1 MAKRIAVIPAYE
13 PEEQMLDLIKAAVE
27 QAFECI
33 VVDDGS
39 GQAYASLFERAKA
52 FSHVISYAENRGKGY
67 AMKRAFSEIL
77 SLYGAEEC
85 SVVVLDCDGQHRLDD
100 AIKLCELVERE
111 PQVFALG
118 CRRQSADS
126 PLRSRFGNAVTRFVF
141 SLVTGQKIYDT
152 QTGLRASHISML
164 PKLLAVPGER
174 YEYEMNVLMEFAK
187 QKIPLREIPIAT
199 IYINNNAGSHF
210 HAIRDSI
217 RVYFE
222 ILKFSASSLLGFLVD
237 YAAFSLLLLLFGD
250 KLTLLCN
257 VVARLFSAT
266 VNFTV
271 NRRLVFCSKEPLLQ
285 SALRYTLLAAGI
297 LVCNTALLHLLTAV
311 LHLNPFGAKLLVEVL
326 LFAVSWLVQRSL
338 VFRSRSESRRVN

>member
-13 PEEQMLDLIKAAVE
+13 PEEQMLDLIRAAAE
-27 QAFECI
+27 QSFECV

-39 GQAYASLFERAKA
+39 GQAYASLFERAREFA
-52 FSHVISYAENRGKGY
+52 HVISYPENRGKGY
-67 AMKRAFSEIL
+67 AMKCAFSEIL
-77 SLYGAEEC
+77 SSHGTEEC

-100 AIKLCELVERE
+100 AMKLCELVERE
-111 PQVFALG
+111 PKVFALG
-118 CRRQSADS
+118 CRKQSADS
-126 PLRSRFGNAVTRFVF
+126 PLRSRFGNAVTRTVF

-164 PKLLAVPGER
+164 PLLLEVPGER

-187 QKIPLREIPIAT
+187 RKIPLREIPIAT

-210 HAIRDSI
+210 HAIRDSV
-217 RVYFE
+217 RVYVE

-237 YAAFSLLLLLFGD
+237 FVCFSFLLLLLGE

-257 VVARLFSAT
+257 VAARLISAT

-271 NRRLVFCSKEPLLQ
+271 NRRLVFRSKDSLLQ
-285 SALRYTLLAAGI
+285 SALRYALLAAGI
-297 LVCNTALLHLLTAV
+297 LICNTALLHLLTAV
-311 LHLNPFGAKLLVEVL
+311 LQLNPFGAKLLVEVM
-326 LFAVSWLVQRSL
+326 LFAASWLIQRSL
-338 VFRSRSESRRVN
+338 VFRSRGE